1 MSSASAIAVAVC
13 VLAGLGAGVQAAV
26 QGKFGERIGVVE
38 SVAFSSLV
46 TTVLAL
52 AVVLA
57 ARGGL
62 GGLADGLRVPPWLWL
77 GGLMSSLVI
86 FAIALSPPRIGT
98 TTTLA
103 LIISGNLI
111 AAAVIDRFGWFG
123 LERIGLGPL
132 RILGLVLLGIG
143 AALTLVRQ

>member
-1 MSSASAIAVAVC
+1 MIRRPPRSTLFPYTTLFRS
-13 VLAGLGAGVQAAV
+13 AGVQAAV

-77 GGLMSSLVI
+77 GGLLSGLLI
-86 FAIALSPPRIGT
+86 FSGALSPPRIGT
-98 TTTLA
+98 TTTLP
-103 LIISGNLI
+103 
-111 AAAVIDRFGWFG
+111 
-123 LERIGLGPL
+123 PL
-132 RILGLVLLGIG
+132 
-143 AALTLVRQ
+143 

>member
-77 GGLMSSLVI
+77 GGLMSGLVI

-123 LERIGLGPL
+123 LERIGLGPI

>member
-46 TTVLAL
+46 TSVLAV
-52 AVVLA
+52 AVLLA
-57 ARGGL
+57 ARQSV
-62 GGLADGLRVPPWLWL
+62 GGLADGLRVPPWLWI
-77 GGLMSSLVI
+77 GGVMSGFII
-86 FAIALSPPRIGT
+86 FAIALAPPRIGT

-103 LIISGNLI
+103 LIISGNLV
-111 AAAVIDRFGWFG
+111 AAAAIDRFGWFG